1 MKRYIVPIT
10 VSAFANIAVQAK
22 NEGDAISKVT
32 KLIENGDI
40 PLSVCHIDKAEVD
53 DSVPPAESSK
63 VADFED
69 YCL

>member
-1 MKRYIVPIT
+1 MKRYIVPIS
-10 VSAFANIAVQAK
+10 VSAFANIAVQAE
-22 NEGDAISKVT
+22 NEGDAVNKVS

-40 PLSVCHIDKAEVD
+40 PLSVCHIDRAEVD
-53 DSVPPAESSK
+53 DSVPPEESTK

>member
-1 MKRYIVPIT
+1 MKRFIVPIT
-10 VSAFANIAVQAK
+10 ASAFANIAVQAE
-22 NEGDAISKVT
+22 NEGDAIEKVT
-32 KLIENGDI
+32 TLIENGDI

-53 DSVPPAESSK
+53 DSVPPEESSK

>member
-1 MKRYIVPIT
+1 MKRFIVPIS
-10 VSAFANIAVQAK
+10 VSAFANIAVQAE
-22 NEGDAISKVT
+22 NEGDAINKVT
-32 KLIENGDI
+32 TLIENGDI

-53 DSVPPAESSK
+53 DSVPPEESSK

>member
-32 KLIENGDI
+32 KLIKNGDI
-40 PLSVCHIDKAEVD
+40 PLSVCHIDRAEVD
-53 DSVPPAESSK
+53 DSVPPEESSK

-69 YCL
+69 FCL